1 MSLRKRE
8 DEQNE
13 ELEPG
18 DLPKPL
24 FFRNL
29 RGKGCG
35 LLCYITLA
43 APDLVG

>member
-24 FFRNL
+24 FSATFEE
-29 RGKGCG
+29 KGVVC
-35 LLCYITLA
+35 CVT
-43 APDLVG
+43 